1 MKKKTTFK
9 TPAMDKLTGNCIPT
23 YSIEDVV
30 ITGEEVSRAMKTN
43 VFVGERIIAFTEDSS
58 CFKEEIARSL
68 YLYDRKPELVGA
80 YGIGRLGDQTIYEL
94 FDHKLNVEEKMEHIK
109 VFTSK

>member
-23 YSIEDVV
+23 LSIEGVV
-30 ITGEEVSRAMKTN
+30 ITGEEVRTAMNTN
-43 VFVGERIIAFTEDSS
+43 VFVGERIIAFTKDSS
-58 CFKEEIARSL
+58 FFKEEIARSL

-80 YGIGRLGDQTIYEL
+80 YGIGKLGDKTIYEL
-94 FDHKLNVEEKMEHIK
+94 FDHNLTVEEKMKYIK

>member
-23 YSIEDVV
+23 LTIEGVV
-30 ITGEEVSRAMKTN
+30 ITGEEVSTAMN
-43 VFVGERIIAFTEDSS
+43 NNIFVGKRIIAFTEDSS
-58 CFKEEIARSL
+58 CFKEDIARSL
-68 YLYDRKPELVGA
+68 YLYDRKPELVGV
-80 YGIGRLGDQTIYEL
+80 YGIGRLGDNTIYQL
-94 FDHKLNVEEKMEHIK
+94 FDHNLTVEEKMEHIK

>member
-23 YSIEDVV
+23 YSIEGVV
-30 ITGEEVSRAMKTN
+30 ITGEEVSTAMNTN

-80 YGIGRLGDQTIYEL
+80 YGIGRLGDKTIYEL
-94 FDHKLNVEEKMEHIK
+94 FDHNLTVEEKMKHIE

>member
-23 YSIEDVV
+23 LSIEGVV
-30 ITGEEVSRAMKTN
+30 ITGEEVHNAMMNN
-43 VFVGERIIAFTEDSS
+43 VFVGERIIAITEDSS

-68 YLYDRKPELVGA
+68 YLYDRKPELVGI
-80 YGIGRLGDQTIYEL
+80 YGIGRLGDKTIYKL
-94 FDHKLNVEEKMEHIK
+94 FDHKLTVKEKVEFINYM
-109 VFTSK
+109 SK

>member
-23 YSIEDVV
+23 LPIEGVV
-30 ITGEEVSRAMKTN
+30 ITGEEVSTAMKTN

-68 YLYDRKPELVGA
+68 YLYDRKPELVGV
-80 YGIGRLGDQTIYEL
+80 YGIGRLGDKTIYEL
-94 FDHKLNVEEKMEHIK
+94 FDHNLTVEEKLQHIK